1 MTGIIIVTHG
11 NFAPYLL
18 EACEHIIGVKEN
30 IKTIPIISKMSMNDI
45 KENIKK
51 ATDEMMQ
58 KCDSIIY
65 FVDIPGGTPMNAVL
79 GFAKDIEKSAVIC
92 GVNMSMLISA
102 MNYRDN
108 MEFSTLVDKIIS
120 DGKRSVC
127 EVKSILLKGNK

>member
-11 NFAPYLL
+11 SFGAYLL

-30 IKTIPIISKMSMNDI
+30 VKSISIISRMSMNEI
-45 KENIKK
+45 RENVKK
-51 ATDEMMQ
+51 VADEIMK

-65 FVDIPGGTPMNAVL
+65 FVDIPGGTPMNVVL

-102 MNYRDN
+102 MSYREN
-108 MEFSTLVDKIIS
+108 MEFGALVDKIVS

-127 EVKSILLKGNK
+127 EVKSILLKRNQ